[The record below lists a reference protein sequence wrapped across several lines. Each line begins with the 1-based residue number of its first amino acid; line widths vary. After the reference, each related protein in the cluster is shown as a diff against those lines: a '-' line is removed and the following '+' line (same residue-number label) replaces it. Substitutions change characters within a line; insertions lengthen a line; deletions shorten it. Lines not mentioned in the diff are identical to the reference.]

1 MDPGRARHLLEVE
14 RRRTQERLDEMLSQG
29 QADRTAAN
37 EPGDMF
43 DSAQPLTQQGTDD
56 SVIAELR
63 HHLDAISRAE
73 SRLEAGTFG
82 VSVRSGRPI
91 PDDRL
96 ESDPTA
102 ELTVDEAAQRPE
114 EE

>member
-1 MDPGRARHLLEVE
+1 MDPGRARELLERE
-14 RRRTQERLDEMLSQG
+14 RRRTQERLDEMLRQG

-56 SVIAELR
+56 SLTAELR
-63 HHLDAISRAE
+63 RHLDAVSRAE
-73 SRLEAGTFG
+73 RRLEVGTYGF
-82 VSVRSGRPI
+82 SVRSGQPI
-91 PDDRL
+91 PDERL

-102 ELTVDEAAQRPE
+102 ELTVGEAVQMPE
-114 EE
+114 GE